1 MLLTVE
7 WKAISVGEF
16 CFHEDF
22 ESALFPKYKRKGD
35 WMWFS
40 VCLWCDII
48 NLLSSLVWC
57 FRASLIPLGG
67 GGFFFWSS
75 YFSCQIHINKL
86 LSLVRTSTS
95 LPWTTLGFINILN
108 LGYVFFSLH
117 WLSPSVPA
125 QTFIFVPFEL
135 QWDDYLL
142 RVGLKL
148 AVCFFSQQV

>member
-1 MLLTVE
+1 MKSYFCLANFVFMKIL
-7 WKAISVGEF
+7 KALCSQNINGREIECGFLCVYDVISSIY
-16 CFHEDF
+16 CRR
-22 ESALFPKYKRKGD
+22 LFDVLGPRL
-35 WMWFS
+35 F
-40 VCLWCDII
+40 LW
-48 NLLSSLVWC
+48 
-57 FRASLIPLGG
+57 GG
-67 GGFFFWSS
+67 AFFFWSS